1 VNCNHQT
8 TRVDQRGRV
17 MCKACNR
24 LVSAEGCNALSCPVW
39 EPVGDQSQQP
49 STRKLSERIIGALLI
64 AGFWML
70 IGCLVWGCASN
81 PSQYPIIKPL
91 DPVTNQ
97 EIIYVK

>member
-1 VNCNHQT
+1 
-8 TRVDQRGRV
+8 

-24 LVSAEGCNALSCPVW
+24 LVRAEGCNALSCPKW
-39 EPVGDQSQQP
+39 EPVADQSGP
-49 STRKLSERIIGALLI
+49 LTKREVSALVVGACLIVGFFLLV
-64 AGFWML
+64 GSVL
-70 IGCLVWGCASN
+70 LGCASN